1 MQDNRQFFIA
11 LCTTFVHNYSE
22 YCFQYNWIDIFR
34 LENWLDFYCF
44 AAYDPLR
51 SSYSICLYQRIQWI
65 KRQNFWRIST
75 SIIRIYYEHQDCDTI
90 NNGRW
95 LLWRN
100 GHFLHQRIRVWIQS
114 SAKSKYLSCFVR
126 IIISK
131 TLYYIQKCISF
142 KLLSN

>member
-75 SIIRIYYEHQDCDTI
+75 SIIRIYHEHQDYSLFGKHKKYPKQI
-90 NNGRW
+90 QQAAIKNFGLNIYEMHILKLHVW
-95 LLWRN
+95 
-100 GHFLHQRIRVWIQS
+100 HFLFHPVYHYGSDLLFRCSIHQ
-114 SAKSKYLSCFVR
+114 
-126 IIISK
+126 
-131 TLYYIQKCISF
+131 
-142 KLLSN
+142 